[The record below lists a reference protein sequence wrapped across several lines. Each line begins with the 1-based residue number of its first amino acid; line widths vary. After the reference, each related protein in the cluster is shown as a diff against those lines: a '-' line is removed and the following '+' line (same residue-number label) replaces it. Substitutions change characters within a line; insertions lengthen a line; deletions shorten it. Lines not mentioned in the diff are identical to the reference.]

1 MLNEKQGPWKHDRWL
16 CQIFDS
22 ARIFSSVNWI
32 PCSANQLA
40 DFLAKHGAYQLETL
54 YRIFYLSVINSS
66 YALLFY
72 LSICAD
78 LSLVLSL
85 FWVNFVFFEKDN
97 STFFSI
103 CLCNLMR

>member
-1 MLNEKQGPWKHDRWL
+1 MLNEKQGPWKYDRWL

-22 ARIFSSVNWI
+22 ARIFSSINWI

-40 DFLAKHGAYQLETL
+40 DFLAKHGASQLETL
-54 YRIFYLSVINSS
+54 YRIFYLIVINSS

-72 LSICAD
+72 LSICAH

-85 FWVNFVFFEKDN
+85 FWVNFVFLRRITQPSFLYVCV
-97 STFFSI
+97 I
-103 CLCNLMR
+103 